1 MIKRPKLEKG
11 LDPNLFKQYY
21 YLKDELVEFCKKE
34 GLQTTGGKI
43 EIANRI
49 IHYLETGERLVDKK
63 TNIKSTSYTGDIEII
78 TLDSKIENN
87 FKCTEKH
94 RAFFKQEIGDN
105 FKFNVPFQ
113 KWLKENT
120 GKTYQ
125 DAIYAYYD
133 IQKMKKTKK
142 TTIDSQFEYNT
153 YIRDFFNDNKGRS
166 LKEAIICWNYKK
178 SLPGDNKYEKEDLKI
193 LSKRYNKLNEQSILN
208 ESADKSVLDK
218 NFKKKNGKKFKYID
232 IKNNKLNE
240 QFLSQINKL
249 NTPEKLSSY
258 MKANIKYGYLRRDTN
273 KVETNDFDNF
283 YLKYSLMSPKEVYES
298 GVGICWDQTLFEKY
312 VFDNIIKKYDYKIF
326 FLQQE
331 NINES
336 THTFLVY
343 TKNNKYYY
351 FENAFE
357 ECAGIK
363 EFKSYD
369 EAISYV
375 ADNIRKSEGPDNGIY
390 VNDLGKS
397 FPKINSTC
405 KEFSTFCQN
414 KKELKMIKYTNEQS
428 ILNESNK
435 PLYFYHLAP
444 KGINKNSK
452 GLYSL
457 QYLYD
462 HKMYDLF
469 DKYTDKYRYR
479 ICYLWGYSNKNPYE
493 LTREEVIKYIK
504 KFRDDDQLDEI
515 YFFRFP
521 PYYELGD
528 HMKEILKNKDI
539 YRININDESTRRYI
553 KDIYW
558 GTDGSH
564 SDSAELNRDYY
575 ENINQDNYFKNYD
588 DKSQMNFASLNHIS
602 VRFKN
607 GYCPFELL
615 TKVRTPNR
623 MINEETSLSEGIV
636 ISNKDTVYNL
646 DKFISGEV
654 PILFISGMSG
664 SGKSYLGKKMA
675 EEYNAE
681 YIEMDMMNAKL
692 KKIYG
697 EKFSRNRNPEFYV
710 KTYID
715 LFKDLVVNQNK
726 RLVVEGVQ
734 ICSFPIEF
742 LSKFAIYILGTS
754 YVKSTFRAIKRQFE
768 PEHRERY
775 GNKFKILFYIKGNI
789 TFYKNI
795 KELNKKVKSLLKDNN
810 YIQEG
815 IQIREE
821 QGQEEIRELMDN
833 TPMNRIW
840 FTSDLHFHK
849 LEQDQ
854 YDNKVKES
862 RKKIKE
868 AITKQN
874 KKVKDNDLYIVLG
887 DIAHRRNQEHF
898 LNEIKE
904 EYNQMKG
911 IKILV
916 KGNHDTLN
924 NDFYHECG
932 FDIVVDSFVW
942 KNYVFT
948 HQPIPV
954 EGDTINIHGHIH
966 EEKTYINMNWKNHIN
981 VFCEYY
987 NNYPVSFTEL
997 LEKYE
1002 DGFYTGRTIYNPSY
1016 PYYNKMEVFKDNMI
1030 KSESLLDYKQD
1041 LDMAIQENKKIEVQN
1056 IIKGYKEGTISRLQV
1071 LDKISDLE
1079 KSNVSRSESII
1090 DRRLIDSLND
1100 ALENDGVINIED
1112 IISEIPFFTPSEMEK
1127 MGVYGENNFYG
1138 KADNTKI
1145 RNLSTKEWFDNYKLF
1160 SEGFITDAFIENQF
1174 KWINTLNELY
1184 VDFDIIKKSKDINKI
1199 NSRKQSILELGW
1211 NPEIDFNEYTR
1222 KIIYENN
1229 ILKYKDKY
1237 NIKTIDLI
1245 GVDYANIIT
1254 ESEENKL
1261 YPVYILITFTK
1272 TAFGKIIRKATH
1284 GKYTHAAIS
1293 LDASMNNLFSFN
1305 ADNSGQSGFTTE
1317 SLKRYNHDDECI
1329 MCVHVFFVDK
1339 IRLRKIKTKL
1349 DWFLLNKKSLHYSYL
1364 NCLTLLFNKVVE
1376 LNNAMICSQFVD
1388 FLMKDI
1394 DVDVTHK
1401 PSPLVSPNDFYKI
1414 DDTNKNIYKVY
1425 EGPINKYN
1433 YKEIE
1438 KLVSKLQKTSKP
1450 IVESYIPDNIVNEL
1464 TIKPIQEAKSFPIQ
1478 FDSDGNLLIKN
1489 YKSNKLDINEEYW
1502 KSHRLL
1508 TNYEKDIKSNKE
1520 AMKYELAKLWFLNII
1535 LESEIYKGKNIDE
1548 DTLHDYQVIRAR
1560 VLNDFNKYIKM
1571 IPGFN
1576 FTEYYNDSPFSDA
1589 TIKID
1594 KHTVKYSIKYL
1605 RDMLKLYIK

>member
-1 MIKRPKLEKG
+1 M
-11 LDPNLFKQYY
+11 
-21 YLKDELVEFCKKE
+21 
-34 GLQTTGGKI
+34 
-43 EIANRI
+43 
-49 IHYLETGERLVDKK
+49 
-63 TNIKSTSYTGDIEII
+63 
-78 TLDSKIENN
+78 
-87 FKCTEKH
+87 
-94 RAFFKQEIGDN
+94 
-105 FKFNVPFQ
+105 
-113 KWLKENT
+113 
-120 GKTYQ
+120 
-125 DAIYAYYD
+125 
-133 IQKMKKTKK
+133 
-142 TTIDSQFEYNT
+142 
-153 YIRDFFNDNKGRS
+153 
-166 LKEAIICWNYKK
+166 
-178 SLPGDNKYEKEDLKI
+178 
-193 LSKRYNKLNEQSILN
+193 SI
-208 ESADKSVLDK
+208 S
-218 NFKKKNGKKFKYID
+218 
-232 IKNNKLNE
+232 NE
-240 QFLSQINKL
+240 QFLSQIKKL

-258 MKANIKYGYLRRDTN
+258 MKANIKYGYIRRDTN

-283 YLKYSLMSPKEVYES
+283 YLKYSLMSPKEVHES

-357 ECAGIK
+357 EYAGIK

-375 ADNIRKSEGPDNGIY
+375 ANNIRKSEGPDNGIY

-405 KEFSTFCQN
+405 KEFCTFCQN
-414 KKELKMIKYTNEQS
+414 KKELKMIKYTNEQSILNESNNILPSPINAKYVYVGTTKKYNNYIDKGNVLFVTPYKRIAALFTYNRDILSDGFSNKIHHCNIGYEEWNFNTYEANTIPNTINIRIEGDKNYKNFNFVQEGYIYKIDTSKYKLYRYPWMDENKEAIILDKNVEISEIENTKILFKVKGYDKMNKLNEQS

-479 ICYLWGYSNKNPYE
+479 ICYLWGYSDKKSYE
-493 LTREEVIKYIK
+493 LTREEVIKYLK
-504 KFRDDDQLDEI
+504 RFRDDDQLDEI

-528 HMKEILKNKDI
+528 HMKQILENKDI
-539 YRININDESTRRYI
+539 YRIDINDPTTKNYI

-558 GTDGSH
+558 GTDGSQ
-564 SDSAELNRDYY
+564 SDNIELDRDYY
-575 ENINQDNYFKNYD
+575 VNIDQDDYFKRYNN
-588 DKSQMNFASLNHIS
+588 KSQMNFASLNHIS
-602 VRFKN
+602 IRFRN
-607 GYCPFELL
+607 GYCPFFLL
-615 TKVRTPNR
+615 TKIKTPTK
-623 MINEETSLSEGIV
+623 MINENSVIQEGIV
-636 ISNKDTVYNL
+636 VSNKDTVYNL

-664 SGKSYLGKKMA
+664 SGKSFLGKKMA
-675 EEYNAE
+675 SEYNAE
-681 YIEMDMMNAKL
+681 YIEMDMMNAEL

-697 EKFSRNRNPEFYV
+697 ESFSRNKNPEFYV

-715 LFKDLVVNQNK
+715 LFKDLVVNKNK

-754 YVKSTFRAIKRQFE
+754 YLKSTFRAIKRQFE
-768 PEHRERY
+768 PEHIERY
-775 GNKFKILFYIKGNI
+775 GKKFEILFYIKGNI

-795 KELNKKVKSLLKDNN
+795 RELNKKVKSLIKKNSVV
-810 YIQEG
+810 QEG
-815 IQIREE
+815 IQIKEE
-821 QGQEEIRELMDN
+821 EGQQEICEILDN
-833 TPMNRIW
+833 TPFNRIYL
-840 FTSDLHFHK
+840 TSDLHFHK

-854 YDNKVKES
+854 FDNKVDES
-862 RKKIKE
+862 RKRIKE

-874 KKVKDNDLYIVLG
+874 KTVNDNDVYIVLG
-887 DIAHRRNQEHF
+887 DIAHRRNQSKF
-898 LNEIKE
+898 LDMIKD

-932 FDIVVDSFVW
+932 FDIVVNMFTW

-948 HQPIPV
+948 HEPIPV
-954 EGDTINIHGHIH
+954 DGDRINIHGHIH
-966 EEKTYINMNWKNHIN
+966 EEKIYINMGWKNHIN

-987 NNYPVSFTEL
+987 NMYPIS
-997 LEKYE
+997 LEDALNKYNK
-1002 DGFYTGRTIYNPSY
+1002 GFYTGRTVYDPSY
-1016 PYYNKMEVFKDNMI
+1016 PYYNQMDVIKDNLI
-1030 KSESLLDYKQD
+1030 KLECSGLDYKQE
-1041 LDMAIQENKKIEVQN
+1041 LEMAIIHNNKLEVDN
-1056 IIKGYKEGTISRLQV
+1056 LIKGYHEGVITRLEL
-1071 LDKISDLE
+1071 LDKLKDIEDLP
-1079 KSNVSRSESII
+1079 KSVII
-1090 DRRLIDSLND
+1090 DNDIKDNNKSYTESETVKIQALNKVKDVGDVPNDVEQTPHHKNNDEKENSKSTTETVMNQTLVATLKDAIYDDEIIDID
-1100 ALENDGVINIED
+1100 KAVYV
-1112 IISEIPFFTPSEMEK
+1112 IPFFNPEEMQD
-1127 MGVYGENNFYG
+1127 MGIYGEHNFY
-1138 KADNTKI
+1138 KVNTENNDDK
-1145 RNLSTKEWFDNYKLF
+1145 KKWFDNYKLF
-1160 SEGFITDAFIENQF
+1160 SKGFLTEEFVLGQS
-1174 KWINTLNELY
+1174 KWINELNKLY
-1184 VDFDIIKKSKDINKI
+1184 MDYSRIKASGNENDINI
-1199 NSRKQSILELGW
+1199 RKQSILELGW
-1211 NPEIDFNEYTR
+1211 NPEIEFNEKTR
-1222 KIIYENN
+1222 KIVFENN
-1229 ILKYKDKY
+1229 IHQYKDKY
-1237 NIKTIDLI
+1237 KDTSIDATFLDRYDPK
-1245 GVDYANIIT
+1245 VMT
-1254 ESEENKL
+1254 EGKSGEEL
-1261 YPVYILITFTK
+1261 YPVYILITYTK

-1305 ADNSGQSGFTTE
+1305 AGDSGQSGFTTE

-1401 PSPLVSPNDFYKI
+1401 PSPLVTPNDFSAI
-1414 DDTNKNIYKVY
+1414 ENNNPNVYKVY
-1425 EGPINKYN
+1425 EGAINKYD
-1433 YKEIE
+1433 YKKVE
-1438 KLVSKLQKTSKP
+1438 KIVNKLQKSAKP
-1450 IVESYIPDNIVNEL
+1450 IVEL
-1464 TIKPIQEAKSFPIQ
+1464 CMPIQEAKSFPVQ
-1478 FDSDGNLLIKN
+1478 FDRDGNLLIKN
-1489 YKSNKLDINEEYW
+1489 YRNNKLDINEEYW
-1502 KSHRLL
+1502 KSHKLL
-1508 TNYEKDIKSNKE
+1508 LNYEKNVEANKE
-1520 AMKYELAKLWFLNII
+1520 SIKYELAKLWFLNII
-1535 LESEIYKGKNIDE
+1535 LESKIYRNKDE
-1548 DTLHDYQVIRAR
+1548 DDINDYQVIRAR

-1594 KHTVKYSIKYL
+1594 KHTLKYSIKYL
-1605 RDMLKLYIK
+1605 RDILKLSIK

>member
-1 MIKRPKLEKG
+1 M
-11 LDPNLFKQYY
+11 
-21 YLKDELVEFCKKE
+21 
-34 GLQTTGGKI
+34 
-43 EIANRI
+43 
-49 IHYLETGERLVDKK
+49 
-63 TNIKSTSYTGDIEII
+63 
-78 TLDSKIENN
+78 
-87 FKCTEKH
+87 
-94 RAFFKQEIGDN
+94 
-105 FKFNVPFQ
+105 
-113 KWLKENT
+113 
-120 GKTYQ
+120 
-125 DAIYAYYD
+125 
-133 IQKMKKTKK
+133 
-142 TTIDSQFEYNT
+142 
-153 YIRDFFNDNKGRS
+153 
-166 LKEAIICWNYKK
+166 
-178 SLPGDNKYEKEDLKI
+178 
-193 LSKRYNKLNEQSILN
+193 SI
-208 ESADKSVLDK
+208 S
-218 NFKKKNGKKFKYID
+218 
-232 IKNNKLNE
+232 NE
-240 QFLSQINKL
+240 QFLSQIKKL

-258 MKANIKYGYLRRDTN
+258 MKANIKYGYIRRDTN

-357 ECAGIK
+357 TYAGIK
-363 EFKSYD
+363 EFKSYN
-369 EAISYV
+369 EVISYV
-375 ADNIRKSEGPDNGIY
+375 ADNMRKAEGPDNGIY

-405 KEFSTFCQN
+405 KEFCTFCQN

-444 KGINKNSK
+444 KGIQKDK

-479 ICYLWGYSNKNPYE
+479 ICYLWGYSNKKPYE
-493 LTREEVIKYIK
+493 LTREEVIKYLK

-528 HMKEILKNKDI
+528 HMKQILENKDI
-539 YRININDESTRRYI
+539 YRIDINDPTTKNYI

-558 GTDGSH
+558 GTDGSQ
-564 SDSAELNRDYY
+564 SDNIELDRDYY
-575 ENINQDNYFKNYD
+575 VNIDQDDYFKRYN

-602 VRFKN
+602 IRFRN
-607 GYCPFELL
+607 GYCPFFLL
-615 TKVRTPNR
+615 TKIKTPTK
-623 MINEETSLSEGIV
+623 MINENSVIQEGIV
-636 ISNKDTVYNL
+636 VSNKDTVYNL

-664 SGKSYLGKKMA
+664 SGKSFLGKKMA
-675 EEYNAE
+675 SEYNAE
-681 YIEMDMMNAKL
+681 YIEMDMMNAEL

-697 EKFSRNRNPEFYV
+697 ESFSRNKNPEFYV

-715 LFKDLVVNQNK
+715 LFKDLVVNKNK

-754 YVKSTFRAIKRQFE
+754 YLKSTFRAIKRQFE
-768 PEHRERY
+768 PEHIERY
-775 GNKFKILFYIKGNI
+775 GKKFEILFYIKGNI

-795 KELNKKVKSLLKDNN
+795 RELNKKVKSLIKKNSVV
-810 YIQEG
+810 QEG
-815 IQIREE
+815 IQIKEE
-821 QGQEEIRELMDN
+821 EGQQEICKILDN
-833 TPMNRIW
+833 IPFNRIYL
-840 FTSDLHFHK
+840 TSDLHFHK

-854 YDNKVKES
+854 FDNKVDES
-862 RKKIKE
+862 RKRIKE

-874 KKVKDNDLYIVLG
+874 KTVNDNDVYIVLG
-887 DIAHRRNQEHF
+887 DIAHRRNQSKF
-898 LNEIKE
+898 LDMIKD

-932 FDIVVDSFVW
+932 FDIVVNMFTW

-948 HQPIPV
+948 HEPIPV
-954 EGDTINIHGHIH
+954 DGDRINIHGHIH
-966 EEKTYINMNWKNHIN
+966 EEKIYINMGWKNHIN

-987 NNYPVSFTEL
+987 NMYPIS
-997 LEKYE
+997 LEDALNKYNK
-1002 DGFYTGRTIYNPSY
+1002 GFYTGRTIYDPSY
-1016 PYYNKMEVFKDNMI
+1016 PYYNQMDIIKDNLI
-1030 KSESLLDYKQD
+1030 KLECSGLDYKQE
-1041 LDMAIQENKKIEVQN
+1041 LEMAIIHNNKLEVDN
-1056 IIKGYKEGTISRLQV
+1056 LIKGYHEGVITKLEL
-1071 LDKISDLE
+1071 LDKLKDIEDLPKSVIDNHDDNDDMELGNFNINSYTESETVRIQALNKVKDVGDAPNDVEQIPHHRNNDE
-1079 KSNVSRSESII
+1079 KEDNDSESITETVMNQTLVATLKDVIYDDEII
-1090 DRRLIDSLND
+1090 DIDK
-1100 ALENDGVINIED
+1100 AVYV
-1112 IISEIPFFTPSEMEK
+1112 IPFFNPEEMQD
-1127 MGVYGENNFYG
+1127 MGIYGEHNFY
-1138 KADNTKI
+1138 KVNTENNDDK
-1145 RNLSTKEWFDNYKLF
+1145 KKWFDNYILF
-1160 SEGFITDAFIENQF
+1160 SKGFLTEEFVLGQS
-1174 KWINTLNELY
+1174 KWINELNKLY
-1184 VDFDIIKKSKDINKI
+1184 MDYSRVKASGNENDINI
-1199 NSRKQSILELGW
+1199 RKQSILELGW
-1211 NPEIDFNEYTR
+1211 NPEIEFNEKTR
-1222 KIIYENN
+1222 KIVFENN
-1229 ILKYKDKY
+1229 IHQYKDKY
-1237 NIKTIDLI
+1237 KDTSIDATFLDRYDPK
-1245 GVDYANIIT
+1245 VMT
-1254 ESEENKL
+1254 EGKSGEEL
-1261 YPVYILITFTK
+1261 YPVYILITYTK

-1305 ADNSGQSGFTTE
+1305 AGDSGQLGFTTE
-1317 SLKRYNHDDECI
+1317 SLKRYNHDEECI
-1329 MCVHVFFVDK
+1329 MCIHVFFVDK

-1388 FLMKDI
+1388 FLMKNI

-1401 PSPLVSPNDFYKI
+1401 PSPLVTPNDFSAI
-1414 DDTNKNIYKVY
+1414 ENNNPNVYKVY
-1425 EGPINKYN
+1425 EGAINKYD
-1433 YKEIE
+1433 YKKVE
-1438 KLVSKLQKTSKP
+1438 KIVNKLQKSAKP
-1450 IVESYIPDNIVNEL
+1450 IVELCMPL
-1464 TIKPIQEAKSFPIQ
+1464 QEAKSFPVQ
-1478 FDSDGNLLIKN
+1478 FDRDGNLLIKN
-1489 YKSNKLDINEEYW
+1489 YRNNKLDINEEYW
-1502 KSHRLL
+1502 KSHKLL
-1508 TNYEKDIKSNKE
+1508 LNYEKNVEANKE
-1520 AMKYELAKLWFLNII
+1520 SIKYELAKLWFLNII
-1535 LESEIYKGKNIDE
+1535 LESKIYRNKDE
-1548 DTLHDYQVIRAR
+1548 DDINDYQVIRAR

-1594 KHTVKYSIKYL
+1594 KHTLKYSIKYL
-1605 RDMLKLYIK
+1605 RDILKLSIK